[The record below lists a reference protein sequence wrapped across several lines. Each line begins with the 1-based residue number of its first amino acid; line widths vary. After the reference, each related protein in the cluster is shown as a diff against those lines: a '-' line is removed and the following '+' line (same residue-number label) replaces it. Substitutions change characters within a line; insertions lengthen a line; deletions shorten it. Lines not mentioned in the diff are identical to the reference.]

1 MCYRIL
7 LTELYRGCGHSHF
20 RQPFVDC
27 NSPNCVRSEYH
38 TTQKH
43 QCTLTC
49 KQALNADKTVVEEH
63 GGPCPVCK

>member
-27 NSPNCVRSEYH
+27 NSPNCVRTSVSAIKK
-38 TTQKH
+38 T
-43 QCTLTC
+43 
-49 KQALNADKTVVEEH
+49 NADA
-63 GGPCPVCK
+63 